1 MFNTLGEE
9 ELATHE
15 YRTSIKL
22 NWRHESAGRITFR
35 QKLNVINNTYARQ
48 LNHMV

>member
-9 ELATHE
+9 ELATDE